1 MTKKQKILI
10 GLAVVGI
17 GLIIILFVFEKKPE
31 NETKI
36 KPTPT
41 VVATPTIIREQLT
54 GGLVEQ
60 TPDEELV
67 ARQVSELRLA
77 TPVDA
82 GKFMIYTNWKNGKF
96 LVKSK
101 EGQSIKI
108 EDVSKWLNDNGFV
121 KIPIK
126 EFVVE

>member
-10 GLAVVGI
+10 GVGLI
-17 GLIIILFVFEKKPE
+17 GIILIIILFVFEKKPE

-41 VVATPTIIREQLT
+41 SVATPTIVREQRT

-60 TPDEELV
+60 TPDEELM
-67 ARQVSELRLA
+67 AKQVSELRLA

-96 LVKSK
+96 TVKSK
-101 EGQSIKI
+101 EGQNTKI
-108 EDVSKWLNDNGFV
+108 EDVSKWLNNNGFV
-121 KIPIK
+121 KIPVG
-126 EFVVE
+126 EFFIE

>member
-17 GLIIILFVFEKKPE
+17 VLIIVLFVFEKKPE
-31 NETKI
+31 EETKI
-36 KPTPT
+36 TPTPT
-41 VVATPTIIREQLT
+41 GVATPTIVREQLT

-60 TPDEELV
+60 TPDEELMV
-67 ARQVSELRLA
+67 KQVSELRLA

-96 LVKSK
+96 NVKGK

-126 EFVVE
+126 EFVIE